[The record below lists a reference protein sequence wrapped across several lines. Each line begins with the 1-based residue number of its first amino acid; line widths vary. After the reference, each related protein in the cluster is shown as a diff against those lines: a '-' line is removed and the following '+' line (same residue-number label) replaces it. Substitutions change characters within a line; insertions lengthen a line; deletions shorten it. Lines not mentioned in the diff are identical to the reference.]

1 LTPSEQNSL
10 ETTNGKEFLNL
21 IGDEAYRM
29 LDEMTEQAQQWDFQ
43 NSWDRQDPAPMTR
56 GFYEVKDDA
65 KLREDVKALK
75 RQFETLVLNKPV
87 NATDTYQVVMCRLC
101 TSPIHFTQNYPTL
114 STEQPIEEVNAFNEY
129 RKSTSGPFS

>member
-43 NSWDRQDPAPMTR
+43 NS
-56 GFYEVKDDA
+56 
-65 KLREDVKALK
+65 
-75 RQFETLVLNKPV
+75 
-87 NATDTYQVVMCRLC
+87 
-101 TSPIHFTQNYPTL
+101 
-114 STEQPIEEVNAFNEY
+114 
-129 RKSTSGPFS
+129 